1 MTDTERILVTGSAG
15 CIGAWAVHELV
26 EEGASVVAFDIAED
40 PYRLRL
46 VLDDDITSGVTLRK
60 GDIRQLSSV
69 EDAVRE
75 EGITHIVHLA
85 GLQVP
90 FCAADP
96 INGALVNVTG
106 TLNVLEAARRSGGQ
120 VRGITYAS
128 SIGVFGP
135 AHMYEGGVVYDDSPA
150 APATLYGAYKQANE
164 WTARIYASDWG
175 VGSVGLRPSVI
186 YGLGRDQGLTSGAT
200 KVMLAAAA
208 GQSGHIGYGGAVTYQ
223 HGQDMA
229 AIFIAAARLESE
241 TALVHNVG
249 GPVADISEVAR
260 IIDSTSPGVETTY
273 DTDPFPLPS
282 IIDGAGLDRII
293 DYPQRSL
300 DDGIARTVE
309 HFRRLLA
316 DGRVRPP
323 AISTSA

>member
-1 MTDTERILVTGSAG
+1 MIDTERILVTGSGG
-15 CIGAWAVHELV
+15 CIGAWAVHELIKQ
-26 EEGASVVAFDIAED
+26 GTAVVAFDIADD

-46 VLDDDITSGVTLRK
+46 VLDDDEMSGVAIKK
-60 GDIRQLSSV
+60 GDIRDISAV
-69 EDAVRE
+69 ERVVKE

-96 INGALVNVTG
+96 INGSLVNVTG

-120 VRGITYAS
+120 VRGVTYAS

-135 AHMYEGGVVYDDSPA
+135 ADMYEGGVVRDDSPA

-164 WTARIYASDWG
+164 WTARIYAADWG

-186 YGLGRDQGLTSGAT
+186 YGVGRDQGLTSGAT
-200 KVMLAAAA
+200 QVMLAAAA

-223 HGQDMA
+223 HAQDMA

-249 GPVADISEVAR
+249 GPVADISEVAE
-260 IIDSTSPGVETTY
+260 IIDNTCPGVETTF

-282 IIDGAGLDRII
+282 IIDGAGLDQII
-293 DYPQRSL
+293 DFRQRSL
-300 DDGIARTVE
+300 EDGISGTIE
-309 HFRRLLA
+309 NFRRLLA
-316 DGRVRPP
+316 AGRVVPP
-323 AISTSA
+323 SGTG

>member
-1 MTDTERILVTGSAG
+1 MIDTEHILVTGSGG
-15 CIGAWAVHELV
+15 CIGAWAVHELIKQ
-26 EEGASVVAFDIAED
+26 GTAVVAFDIADD

-46 VLDDDITSGVTLRK
+46 VLDDDEMSGVTIRK
-60 GDIRQLSSV
+60 GDIRDISAV
-69 EDAVRE
+69 ERVVKE

-96 INGALVNVTG
+96 INGSLVNVTG

-120 VRGITYAS
+120 VRGVTYAS

-135 AHMYEGGVVYDDSPA
+135 ADMYEGGVVHDDSPA

-164 WTARIYASDWG
+164 WTARIYAADWG

-186 YGLGRDQGLTSGAT
+186 YGVGRDQGLTSGAT
-200 KVMLAAAA
+200 QVMLAAAA

-223 HGQDMA
+223 HAQDMA

-249 GPVADISEVAR
+249 GPVADISEVAA
-260 IIDSTSPGVETTY
+260 IIDNTCPGVETTF

-293 DYPQRSL
+293 DFRQRSL
-300 DDGIARTVE
+300 EDGISGTIE
-309 HFRRLLA
+309 NFRRLLA
-316 DGRVRPP
+316 AGRVVTPSG
-323 AISTSA
+323 AG

>member
-1 MTDTERILVTGSAG
+1 MSEERVLVTGSGG

-26 EEGASVVAFDIAED
+26 HEGTPVVAFDVTDDIH
-40 PYRLRL
+40 RLRL
-46 VLDDDITSGVTLRK
+46 VLEDEELAGVVFRR
-60 GDIRQLSSV
+60 GDIRDGAIV
-69 EDAVRE
+69 EKVVRE
-75 EGITHIVHLA
+75 ERITHIVHLA

-96 INGALVNVTG
+96 VNGSLVNVTG
-106 TLNVLEAARRSGGQ
+106 TLNVLEAKRRSDGQ

-135 AHMYEGGVVYDDSPA
+135 ASLYEGGVVHDDSPT

-164 WTARIYASDWG
+164 WTARVYAADWG

-208 GQSGHIGYGGAVTYQ
+208 GKSGHIGYGGTVTYQ
-223 HGQDMA
+223 HAQDMA
-229 AIFIAAARLESE
+229 AIFIAAARLEAD

-249 GPVADISEVAR
+249 GPVADIAEIAALIDVAA
-260 IIDSTSPGVETTY
+260 PGIETTY

-282 IIDGAGLDRII
+282 IINGAGLDRII
-293 DYPQRSL
+293 EYEQRTL
-300 DDGIARTVE
+300 EDGIADTVA
-309 HFRRLLA
+309 HFRRLLSA
-316 DGRVRPP
+316 GRVDPP
-323 AISTSA
+323 SGS

>member
-1 MTDTERILVTGSAG
+1 MTDSERMLVTGSAG

-26 EEGASVVAFDIAED
+26 REGTPVVAFDVSD
-40 PYRLRL
+40 DSHRLRL
-46 VLDDDITSGVTLRK
+46 VLDDDELDTVIFRR
-60 GDIRQLSSV
+60 GDIRDGADIQEVIL
-69 EDAVRE
+69 D

-96 INGALVNVTG
+96 INGSLVNVTG
-106 TLNVLEAARRSGGQ
+106 TLNVLEGKRRSDGQ

-135 AHMYEGGVVYDDSPA
+135 APMYEGGVVYDDSPA

-164 WTARIYASDWG
+164 WTARVYASDWG

-200 KVMLAAAA
+200 QVMLAAAA
-208 GQSGHIGYGGAVTYQ
+208 GQSGHIGYGGTVTYQ
-223 HGQDMA
+223 HAQDMA
-229 AIFIAAARLESE
+229 AIFIAAARLEAD

-249 GPVADISEVAR
+249 GPVADIAEIASM
-260 IIDSTSPGVETTY
+260 IDATTPGIETTY
-273 DTDPFPLPS
+273 DTAPFPLPS
-282 IIDGAGLDRII
+282 IIDGSGLDRFI
-293 DYPQRSL
+293 DFEQRSL
-300 DDGIARTVE
+300 EDGIAGTVDD
-309 HFRRLLA
+309 FRRLLA
-316 DGRVRPP
+316 AGRVEPP
-323 AISTSA
+323 TTSTR

>member
-1 MTDTERILVTGSAG
+1 MTDTERMLVTGSAG

-26 EEGASVVAFDIAED
+26 REGTPVVAFDVTGD
-40 PYRLRL
+40 QHRLRL
-46 VLDDDITSGVTLRK
+46 VLDDEQLESVVFRR
-60 GDIRQLSSV
+60 GDIR
-69 EDAVRE
+69 DGATVRKVVQE
-75 EGITHIVHLA
+75 ERITHVVHLA

-96 INGALVNVTG
+96 VNGSLVNVTG
-106 TLNVLEAARRSGGQ
+106 TLNVLEAKRRSDGQ
-120 VRGITYAS
+120 VRGLTYAS

-135 AHMYEGGVVYDDSPA
+135 APMYEGGKVHDDSPT

-164 WTARIYASDWG
+164 WTARVYAADWG

-208 GQSGHIGYGGAVTYQ
+208 GQSGHIGYGGTVTYQ
-223 HGQDMA
+223 HAQDMA
-229 AIFIAAARLESE
+229 AIFIASARLEAD

-249 GPVADISEVAR
+249 GPVADISEIAAL
-260 IIDSTSPGVETTY
+260 IDATTPGIETTY
-273 DTDPFPLPS
+273 DSDPFPLPS

-293 DYPQRSL
+293 DYRQRSL
-300 DDGIARTVE
+300 EDGIAGTVDD
-309 HFRRLLA
+309 FRRLLSS
-316 DGRVRPP
+316 GR
-323 AISTSA
+323 ISS